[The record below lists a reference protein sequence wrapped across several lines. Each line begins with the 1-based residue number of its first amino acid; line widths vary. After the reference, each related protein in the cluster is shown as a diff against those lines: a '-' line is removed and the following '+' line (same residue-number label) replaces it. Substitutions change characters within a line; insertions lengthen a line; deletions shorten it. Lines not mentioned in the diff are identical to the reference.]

1 MYGIAIYENG
11 EIIDPSQDVRL
22 KDINLPWIKQDR
34 VWANQMFSRSEIMQL
49 FTDLYNIS
57 LKLNR

>member
-11 EIIDPSQDVRL
+11 EIIDPSQDARL
-22 KDINLPWIKQDR
+22 KDINLSWVKHDR

-49 FTDLYNIS
+49 FTDLYRIS
-57 LKLNR
+57 RTLES